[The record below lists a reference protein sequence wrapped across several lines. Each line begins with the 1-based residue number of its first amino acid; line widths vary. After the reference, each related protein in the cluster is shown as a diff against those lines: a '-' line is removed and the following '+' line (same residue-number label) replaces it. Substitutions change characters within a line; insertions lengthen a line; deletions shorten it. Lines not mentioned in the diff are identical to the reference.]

1 LSNPETDVQEGWKK
15 TNQRSSKKQRNEKV
29 RLIFTLKKHSKEE
42 DNSNKLDFF
51 NLQIKKET

>member
-15 TNQRSSKKQRNEKV
+15 TNQKSSKKQRNEKV

-42 DNSNKLDFF
+42 NSNKLDFF